1 MKKFWILFLLLAFS
15 TFSAAAQS
23 AANTTG
29 KTEQA
34 SALQQADETKARAT
48 TDALVEKYKLNAD
61 QAKQM
66 YQIQVRKLRNL
77 QEIQSLKSQNPA
89 LWRSKVGSV
98 QEGTLS
104 SIRRILRS
112 KEQVSLF
119 QQTQM
124 EIRRQK
130 SAKTN
135 ELGKQKVTQ
144 EAIDNAL
151 LDIYA
156 E

>member
-1 MKKFWILFLLLAFS
+1 MKKFWILLLTAIS
-15 TFSAAAQS
+15 TLSVAAQS
-23 AANTTG
+23 VATKPATSV
-29 KTEQA
+29 Q
-34 SALQQADETKARAT
+34 QQANEVQARAA

-66 YQIQVRKLRNL
+66 YQIQKRKLRNL
-77 QEIQSLKSQNPA
+77 AEIQALKSQNPA
-89 LWRSKVGSV
+89 LWRSKMASV

-112 KEQVSLF
+112 KEQVTLF
-119 QQTQM
+119 QQTQSDV
-124 EIRRQK
+124 RRLK

-135 ELGKQKVTQ
+135 ELGKQKATQ